1 MKTMNETLTT
11 EEFDRLFDEGKED
24 ITPYLDMSSARR
36 INRSAGKSARANS
49 KGRRVNVDMSAWMID
64 ALDKEA
70 ERLNI
75 SRQAVIKSMLDDQ
88 LRARGFMPV

>member
-1 MKTMNETLTT
+1 MKNMNDTLTA

-24 ITPYLDMSSARR
+24 ITPYLDLSSARH
-36 INRSAGKSARANS
+36 INRSPRESDA
-49 KGRRVNVDMSAWMID
+49 RRVNVDVSAWMLN

-75 SRQAVIKSMLDDQ
+75 SRQAVIKTMLDNE
-88 LRARGFMPV
+88 LRARGFMPA